1 MSDNQGTYR
10 RRGFDLIIYKIK
22 QRSYE
27 LDEKN
32 PVKLWLSFYI
42 GLFFFAI
49 LLGVIF
55 GLYIPFKTID
65 VNSARYVLSALI
77 QSQAAVISIVITLT
91 LIAVQVTAQTYSPRV
106 TEVFKKH
113 PNMWCFLTSYII
125 SIAFSSIVLTY
136 LVGTDLAD
144 SVATRISLYISCLLG
159 IFLFFALIL
168 YIYNTLNLLNAE
180 TILKRLTDAIQIPD
194 EVGPEDD
201 PFQPVFD
208 VIYGAIRRFD
218 LPTMSYGFKQVKNKY
233 QDILLRN
240 QTHTY
245 KIYIISRFFDDFKR
259 CGFLLIE
266 RREERYAFEVANE
279 LASIGKWSVKK
290 RSFSS
295 LSSANRALVDIGVQA
310 ANNRLRSPLDH
321 VIASIDEISQY
332 IEILND
338 DLEGYNPTS
347 YICQL
352 IKDQRELGIAA
363 VLNDQEYSAKQAVN
377 SILKMYKRIIC
388 NDTSDSIECVINS
401 FSLIGSR
408 ALEKKSSQVID
419 EVVNSLEMMYRMAI
433 NNQNT
438 LLAENSLKLLGSFG
452 LSAERYGLKNQI
464 WNILGSIF
472 RMTVKAH
479 DNKANELYRL
489 GVEQLAKMNLKCIQ
503 IFDDYLK
510 LDYGDTQPGIIES
523 YATEVLQG
531 ECDHVHRAITQWI
544 DSRDEFRRPV
554 V

>member
-10 RRGFDLIIYKIK
+10 RSGFDLIIYKIK

-180 TILKRLTDAIQIPD
+180 NVLRRLTDGIYTQIPD
-194 EVGPEDD
+194 EVGHEDD

-208 VIYGAIRRFD
+208 VIYSAIRRFD
-218 LPTMSYGFKQVKNKY
+218 LPTMSYGFKQAKNKY
-233 QDILLRN
+233 QLIVLKNR
-240 QTHTY
+240 THTNLNHVIN
-245 KIYIISRFFDDFKR
+245 KFLDDFKR

-266 RREERYAFEVANE
+266 RREEACAFEV
-279 LASIGKWSVKK
+279 
-290 RSFSS
+290 
-295 LSSANRALVDIGVQA
+295 
-310 ANNRLRSPLDH
+310 
-321 VIASIDEISQY
+321 VI
-332 IEILND
+332 
-338 DLEGYNPTS
+338 
-347 YICQL
+347 
-352 IKDQRELGIAA
+352 
-363 VLNDQEYSAKQAVN
+363 V
-377 SILKMYKRIIC
+377 
-388 NDTSDSIECVINS
+388 
-401 FSLIGSR
+401 
-408 ALEKKSSQVID
+408 
-419 EVVNSLEMMYRMAI
+419 
-433 NNQNT
+433 
-438 LLAENSLKLLGSFG
+438 
-452 LSAERYGLKNQI
+452 
-464 WNILGSIF
+464 
-472 RMTVKAH
+472 
-479 DNKANELYRL
+479 
-489 GVEQLAKMNLKCIQ
+489 LAK
-503 IFDDYLK
+503 
-510 LDYGDTQPGIIES
+510 IES
-523 YATEVLQG
+523 GV
-531 ECDHVHRAITQWI
+531 
-544 DSRDEFRRPV
+544 
-554 V
+554 